1 MAGLGH
7 GMVLRAGT
15 AGVPSGERPWLG
27 RARRLVAGQA
37 LAEAEQG
44 TVTVGGA
51 KPLLLIR

>member
-15 AGVPSGERPWLG
+15 AGVPSGGRPWLG